1 MVGTLKFGRVR
12 FRSLARRGV
21 PVLLTSGMLAG
32 LAAAPAPALPAFDI
46 TPASLTLQ
54 AGDSA
59 TGTLSNLPIGNEGE
73 AGCLEA
79 ASGTSVYLSVVF
91 STVCGGQ
98 QGWSSSMTIRTI
110 PATPAG
116 TYTIVFQVCPNEA
129 WSIPDIRNVPPIETR
144 NMTVVVTAAPVPV
157 ETVPLTPSTSPAP
170 PPPQTPRATPV
181 PSRSVPRT
189 VLPTAT
195 GPSGIPAA
203 TAAPTPTPSL
213 SPGPSP
219 AAAAPSLVLDHPV
232 LKAGQTVRVSGT
244 GCVPGAAAT
253 VALPGSVTGTTTAGP
268 AGAFQLSLRVPS
280 SLGAGRYPVVAQCG
294 TTLSSFVDVQRPR
307 SIRTAVLVA
316 VAIVAILLAVAA
328 VVWRRRRKPSAP

>member
-46 TPASLTLQ
+46 TPASLTMQ

-110 PATPAG
+110 PATPAA
-116 TYTIVFQVCPNEA
+116 TYTIVVQVCPNEA
-129 WSIPDIRNVPPIETR
+129 CSIPDIRNVPPIETR
-144 NMTVVVTAAPVPV
+144 NLTVDVTAAPVPV
-157 ETVPLTPSTSPAP
+157 ETVPNTASPSPAP
-170 PPPQTPRATPV
+170 ASPPPTRHPTPT

-189 VLPTAT
+189 ALPSAT
-195 GPSGIPAA
+195 SPSGTQTPPA
-203 TAAPTPTPSL
+203 TPRPTPSL

-219 AAAAPSLVLDHPV
+219 AAAGGVAPGLVLDHPV
-232 LKAGQTVRVSGT
+232 LKAGQTLRVSGT
-244 GCVPGAAAT
+244 GCVPGAPAT
-253 VALPGSVTGTTTAGP
+253 VALPGSVTGTTPAGP
-268 AGAFQLSLRVPS
+268 DGAFPTSLR
-280 SLGAGRYPVVAQCG
+280 
-294 TTLSSFVDVQRPR
+294 
-307 SIRTAVLVA
+307 
-316 VAIVAILLAVAA
+316 
-328 VVWRRRRKPSAP
+328 